1 MKMVLTANGA
11 GGVVI
16 PNLPNEPK
24 LSDTF
29 RVTVDAPNIPL
40 TLTAPNDVAFSSQTS
55 VLITAGYVN
64 ARSGKALAL
73 TAKWNSNLLSVTHR
87 FPLVAIS
94 LLTVK
99 RTASVAMPSSMLAPS
114 STSGRPE
121 TLSSNRLAMLT
132 KSVELLIRSS
142 RQPRQ

>member
-40 TLTAPNDVAFSSQTS
+40 TLTAPNDVAFSSKTS

-64 ARSGKALAL
+64 ARSGKALPL
-73 TAKWNSNLLSVTHR
+73 TAKWNSLSNLPSVTNR
-87 FPLVAIS
+87 FLLVAIS
-94 LLTVK
+94 LPTQSRERRAWLCHVQCWHRARRQVDRK
-99 RTASVAMPSSMLAPS
+99 RCLPVDWQC
-114 STSGRPE
+114 RP
-121 TLSSNRLAMLT
+121 NRWNC
-132 KSVELLIRSS
+132 
-142 RQPRQ
+142 